1 LILTCEIPRN
11 LTRCLDF
18 FLSREKGRFLVDFD
32 SVMATHPSGF
42 FDDWLGARRRA
53 EGGGSEC
60 GKWLLVSG
68 ARIGAWR
75 IGGPLGR
82 GGSCEVYHAESA
94 GSDPCAGNAER
105 AALKILHRTDATA
118 EERFRREVGILRGT
132 DHPALPRLL
141 DAGETPDGRPWMAV
155 EELEKRELPRRD
167 RDVARFVLALCGGL
181 AHLHARGVVH
191 RDVKPSNVLFRADG
205 SPVLIDLGLVT
216 RSRGHTVARSS
227 GPASLS
233 TLSIVD
239 GRAVGVGTPGYAAPE
254 QFAGGEVTPA
264 SDTYALG
271 VLADACFGHR
281 PPRCWR
287 GLLRRATSALPAE
300 RFPTAEAFAR
310 SVRRRHAP
318 AAALALAAVASV
330 AAAAAVASLVSPSPS
345 SSKSP
350 SSPPSPSPADE
361 AARALAER
369 LETEAEPAWREVAE
383 WRVQA
388 GAMRVVAKLGGRRVA
403 LERPLDFA
411 GVAEAEIL
419 GPGRLEA
426 DIRGTPATRVAV
438 SGCEVIDAVDDPDP
452 ARSPHFRLEPGAF
465 LALPNVLSQFARD
478 FADPY
483 DEPDPDDPKPG
494 DRALRFST
502 RETTLAGQMALERSL
517 AREAAARET
526 ADRDVSAPEIGEA
539 FGWTEAEWSTGSANP
554 ATIDPLEPGTIV
566 LRVPDGFGE
575 AHVAAFFETLPNF
588 ELEYEK
594 DYAGQ
599 FDHGRGAVFE
609 MYNNHTGTTIY
620 SDGRDGRPSD
630 GWIERT
636 GKAYPGFYRVVFRVR
651 SNLYVPPGHSCGVRL
666 RIHKK

>member
-1 LILTCEIPRN
+1 MQNP
-11 LTRCLDF
+11 
-18 FLSREKGRFLVDFD
+18 
-32 SVMATHPSGF
+32 PSGF

-53 EGGGSEC
+53 EGGEAEHG
-60 GKWLLVSG
+60 GWLLAPG

-75 IGGPLGR
+75 VGGPLGR

-94 GSDPCAGNAER
+94 AEPR
-105 AALKILHRTDATA
+105 SGALRILHRTDATA
-118 EERFRREVGILRGT
+118 AERFRREVEILRGT

-141 DAGETPDGRPWMAV
+141 DAGETPDGRPWMVV

-181 AHLHARGVVH
+181 AHLHSRGVVH

-205 SPVLIDLGLVT
+205 SPVLIDLGLVK
-216 RSRGHTVARSS
+216 RW
-227 GPASLS
+227 PAPGGSAPAAP

-264 SDTYALG
+264 SDVYALG
-271 VLADACFGHR
+271 LLAAACFRGR
-281 PPRCWR
+281 APRAWR
-287 GLLRRATSALPAE
+287 APLRRATSAIPAE
-300 RFPTAEAFAR
+300 RPQTAEAFAR
-310 SVRRRHAP
+310 MVRRRHVP
-318 AAALALAAVASV
+318 AMIAATAVAVAAIAAVA
-330 AAAAAVASLVSPSPS
+330 AVAGRGPAPDEALPPARRAAPRPEGGEDMPPPSPLSPESPS
-345 SSKSP
+345 SA
-350 SSPPSPSPADE
+350 ADE

-383 WRVQA
+383 WSVQA
-388 GAMRVVAKLGGRRVA
+388 GAVRVVAKLGGRRVA

-411 GVAEAEIL
+411 GVAEAEIF

-483 DEPDPDDPKPG
+483 DEPDPEHPRPG

-517 AREAAARET
+517 AREAAARAATGEWIP
-526 ADRDVSAPEIGEA
+526 APEIGEA
-539 FGWTEAEWSTGSANP
+539 FGWTNGVAWFTRSDNPWTVAGAKDGSVL
-554 ATIDPLEPGTIV
+554 ATI
-566 LRVPDGFGE
+566 PDGFGE
-575 AHVAAFFETLPNF
+575 ASLAFEFDEAVNF
-588 ELEYEK
+588 DLEYVK
-594 DYAGQ
+594 WFAGKG
-599 FDHGRGAVFE
+599 DHGGRGGSLE
-609 MYNNHTGTTIY
+609 MFGKDGQIYILDDLDGTPGGPPVRQEAQFYPDRQRVTI
-620 SDGRDGRPSD
+620 
-630 GWIERT
+630 
-636 GKAYPGFYRVVFRVR
+636 RVR
-651 SNLYVPPGHSCGVRL
+651 SDLYVPPGHFCGVRL
-666 RIHKK
+666 RLLKK

>member
-1 LILTCEIPRN
+1 
-11 LTRCLDF
+11 
-18 FLSREKGRFLVDFD
+18 
-32 SVMATHPSGF
+32 MPSFSPQKPF
-42 FDDWLGARRRA
+42 FDDWLAARRRTPPEEA
-53 EGGGSEC
+53 ERGA
-60 GKWLLVSG
+60 WILAPG

-75 IGGPLGR
+75 VGGPLGR
-82 GGSCEVYHAESA
+82 GGSCEVYHAETA
-94 GSDPCAGNAER
+94 VPAPRR
-105 AALKILHRTDATA
+105 AALRILHRTDATA
-118 EERFRREVGILRGT
+118 AERFRREVGILRDT

-155 EELEKRELPRRD
+155 EELEKRELPSRD

-205 SPVLIDLGLVT
+205 SPVLIDLGLVKRWT
-216 RSRGHTVARSS
+216 ATGGSA
-227 GPASLS
+227 PAAP

-300 RFPTAEAFAR
+300 RFPTAESFAR
-310 SVRRRHAP
+310 AVRRRHAP
-318 AAALALAAVASV
+318 ALLAGDAVGALAAI
-330 AAAAAVASLVSPSPS
+330 AAIALANP
-345 SSKSP
+345 KSP
-350 SSPPSPSPADE
+350 SSTSSTSPSDE
-361 AARALAER
+361 TARTLAER
-369 LETEAEPAWREVAE
+369 LEAEAEPAWREVAE

-388 GAMRVVAKLGGRRVA
+388 GAVLVVAKLGGRRVA

-426 DIRGTPATRVAV
+426 DIRGTPETRVV
-438 SGCEVIDAVDDPDP
+438 ISGCEVIDAVDDPDP

-465 LALPNVLSQFARD
+465 LALPNVLSQFARA

-502 RETTLAGQMALERSL
+502 REKTLAGQMALERSL
-517 AREAAARET
+517 AREAAARAAAGEWIP
-526 ADRDVSAPEIGEA
+526 APEIGEA
-539 FGWTEAEWSTGSANP
+539 FGCTNGVAWFTRSDNPWTVASAKDGSVL
-554 ATIDPLEPGTIV
+554 AT
-566 LRVPDGFGE
+566 VPDGFGE
-575 AHVAAFFETLPNF
+575 SSLAFEVEDAVNF
-588 ELEYEK
+588 DMEYIK
-594 DYAGQ
+594 WFAGKG
-599 FDHGRGAVFE
+599 DHGGRGASLELF
-609 MYNNHTGTTIY
+609 GQ
-620 SDGRDGRPSD
+620 DGQVYILDDRDGAP
-630 GWIERT
+630 GAPPERQEL
-636 GKAYPGFYRVVFRVR
+636 KFYPGRHRFTFRVR
-651 SNLYVPPGHSCGVRL
+651 SNLYVPPGHFCGVRL
-666 RIHKK
+666 RLHKK